1 MNIFGYV
8 IFQHAHNPL
17 NQPNMKYLTTILLVL
32 LCHFVCAQELSGRV
46 VGIADGDTFTFLTAE
61 NRQIKVRLAEIDT
74 PEKAQPY
81 GTRAK
86 QALSDLIF
94 GKEVRVMEADMDRY
108 GRLVGHV
115 YVGNIHVNRRM
126 VQEGMAWVYRQ
137 YMHDKS
143 LLLDEQQARAS
154 KRGLWSLPAHDQV
167 PPWDWRRGVKSTKGK
182 TPVVQAKV
190 SSNFTCEGKTRCSEM
205 ISCEEAMFYLK
216 NCGLTRLDGDKD
228 GVPCESIC
236 Q

>member
-1 MNIFGYV
+1 
-8 IFQHAHNPL
+8 
-17 NQPNMKYLTTILLVL
+17 MKYLICTLLILLS
-32 LCHFVCAQELSGRV
+32 HFVSAQELSGRV
-46 VGIADGDTFTFLTAE
+46 VGIADGDTFTFLTTE

-81 GTRAK
+81 GTKAK

-94 GKEVRVMEADMDRY
+94 RKEVRVIEADIDRY

-115 YVGNIHVNRRM
+115 YVGNVHVNRRM

-137 YMHDKS
+137 YMNDET
-143 LLLDEQQARAS
+143 LLLDEEQAKSSRL
-154 KRGLWSLPAHDQV
+154 GLWSLPGHDQV
-167 PPWDWRRGVKSTKGK
+167 PPWEWRKGIKSKNSE
-182 TPVVQAKV
+182 PVVARNTEDV
-190 SSNFTCEGKTRCSEM
+190 DFNCEGKTKCGEM
-205 ISCEEAMFYLK
+205 LSCEEAMFYLK

>member
-1 MNIFGYV
+1 
-8 IFQHAHNPL
+8 
-17 NQPNMKYLTTILLVL
+17 MKYLTTILLVL
-32 LCHFVCAQELSGRV
+32 LCHFVCAQQYSGRV

-81 GTRAK
+81 GAKAK

-94 GKEVRVMEADMDRY
+94 GKEVRVIEADVDRY

-115 YVGNIHVNRRM
+115 YVGDVYVNRRM

-143 LLLDEQQARAS
+143 LFTDEQQARAS
-154 KRGLWSLPAHDQV
+154 KRGLWSLSTKDQV
-167 PPWDWRRGVKSTKGK
+167 PPWDWRRGVKSNSEVSLVAQTKEGGEF
-182 TPVVQAKV
+182 
-190 SSNFTCEGKTRCSEM
+190 SCEGKTTCSEM
-205 ISCEEAMFYLK
+205 LSCEEAMFYLK
-216 NCGLTRLDGDKD
+216 HCGLTRLDRDND